1 MIGWLKL
8 TEEQRKAVIDEAE
21 QLSGINAKAI
31 EKDWWVT
38 LTLKALF
45 QSKYCEFIVFK
56 GGTSLSK
63 SWNLIARFSEDI
75 DIALDPRAFG
85 MEYKDEPTKSYVDKL
100 KKSGCKFTSTELLAE
115 LKEQFK
121 LLGIPE
127 SMVAIEATPVPD
139 DRPDTDPQTLL
150 VKYPSLYESN
160 SYISEVVK
168 IEVSVRSLR
177 VPFTT
182 VEVQSILNAVN
193 PKDIYG
199 EKPFPL
205 EVVEAKKTFLEKIF
219 LLHEE
224 FSKPDKTKI
233 STKRM
238 SRHLYD
244 IYKIMNSDVA
254 KVALADH
261 DLYAHLIA
269 HRRGYTRYS
278 WFDYNTLEHSTVSF
292 IPPPDIIGDYRR
304 DYEVMEEQM
313 IYEKAV
319 PFADLIAALKLLQA
333 RVRLKHA
340 AHPLEEVLEIAKKKL
355 LESADF
361 DKQEGRIYTT
371 EVIFFSQDSFMK
383 TKSISYSVSLLYN
396 NAQFFL
402 ETITV
407 R

>member
-8 TEEQRKAVIDEAE
+8 TDEQRKAVIDEAE

-45 QSKYCEFIVFK
+45 QSKYREFIVFK

-100 KKSGCKFTSTELLAE
+100 KKRGCKFTSTELLAE

-127 SMVAIEATPVPD
+127 NMVAIEATPVPD

-150 VKYPSLYESN
+150 VKYPSLYGSN

-168 IEVSVRSLR
+168 IEVGVRSLR

-182 VEVQSILNAVN
+182 VEVQSLLNAVN

-199 EKPFPL
+199 EKPFSL

-224 FSKPDKTKI
+224 FSKPDKTRI
-233 STKRM
+233 NTQRM

-261 DLYAHLIA
+261 ELYAHIIA

-278 WFDYNTLEHSTVSF
+278 WFDYNTLGHSTVSF
-292 IPPPDIIGDYRR
+292 IPPLDIIDDYRK

-319 PFADLIAALKLLQA
+319 SFPVLIAALKLLQA
-333 RVRLKHA
+333 RVRLKNAEHS
-340 AHPLEEVLEIAKKKL
+340 LEEVIEAAEKKL
-355 LESADF
+355 LVAADF

-371 EVIFFSQDSFMK
+371 EVIFSLEDGSAEP
-383 TKSISYSVSLLYN
+383 KSISYSVSMQHN
-396 NAQFFL
+396 NGQFFL
-402 ETITV
+402 EAIEV

>member
-1 MIGWLKL
+1 MTGWLKL

-45 QSKYCEFIVFK
+45 QSKYREFIVFK

-121 LLGIPE
+121 LLDIPE
-127 SMVAIEATPVPD
+127 SMVVIEATPVPD
-139 DRPDTDPQTLL
+139 NRPDTDPQTLL

-160 SYISEVVK
+160 TYISEVVK

-193 PKDIYG
+193 PKDVYS
-199 EKPFPL
+199 EKPFAL

-224 FSKPDKTKI
+224 FSKPDKTKVN
-233 STKRM
+233 TQRM

-244 IYKIMNSDVA
+244 IYKIMNSSVA
-254 KVALADH
+254 EAALADH
-261 DLYAHLIA
+261 ELYTHLIA

-278 WFDYNTLEHSTVSF
+278 WFDYDTLGHSTVSF
-292 IPPPDIIGDYRR
+292 IPPPDIIDEYRK

-319 PFADLIAALKLLQA
+319 TFADLIAALKLLQV

-340 AHPLEEVLEIAKKKL
+340 AHSLEEVLKIAKEKL
-355 LESADF
+355 LESTDF
-361 DKQEGRIYTT
+361 DKQESHIYTT
-371 EVIFFSQDSFMK
+371 QVKLSSKDSSPE

-396 NAQFFL
+396 NGQFFL
-402 ETITV
+402 EIITV
-407 R
+407 E